1 MEEDH
6 CRLSSR
12 PLLFRMPSFIILSSF
27 CLLLRRVVAH
37 KTYYTLGAASCSTF
51 AYAFDLHPHHR
62 REITLK
68 QYHHP
73 YYNPNPLL
81 DFYRANFHERPSKKL
96 VPSLPK
102 KADGEKIRD
111 VMYILTT
118 SSHQGQDEI
127 MAALRLT
134 KSKNDE
140 KYTLLR
146 SLCVARKYRQR
157 GLASRLV
164 QESLQHFDV
173 HYCYCFAS
181 PDLTLFYKKL
191 GFTLASSMQ
200 GEAQSKF
207 IPRWMVNSYESMA
220 NRNRNRK
227 ELKLYIKQEPSSCGA
242 NIPHGKNN
250 LTEIVL
256 LQHYTEKSKQTATG
270 WLLNDTQ
277 YSEYFGIDAPMSD
290 DDLVESKMKLTLWNW
305 VGSNDIAMIEDQIIR
320 LKDNNR
326 TVYLLWTGGGGSS
339 ANNVMSSE
347 RNSCESKVG
356 VSYIVIDG
364 TWQQAKKIYRKIR
377 ALWALP
383 RVSFQ
388 GNDVPSSKYYLRGDY
403 SGWRERFSSNSKED
417 GNDLLCTAEVAAA
430 VLDKCGDKSCGNLI
444 RSRLDAFQS
453 SFSQR
458 QKKKFR
464 GDTEEPTN

>member
-1 MEEDH
+1 
-6 CRLSSR
+6 
-12 PLLFRMPSFIILSSF
+12 MPSLIILSSF
-27 CLLLRRVVAH
+27 CLLLRKLVAH
-37 KTYYTLGAASCSTF
+37 KTYYTSGAASCSTF

-102 KADGEKIRD
+102 TSDEGNISD
-111 VMYILTT
+111 VMYILT
-118 SSHQGQDEI
+118 SSHQDQDEI

-140 KYTLLR
+140 KYTFLR
-146 SLCVARKYRQR
+146 SLCVARKYRR
-157 GLASRLV
+157 CGLASRIV

-181 PDLTLFYKKL
+181 PDLTHFYQKL
-191 GFTLASSMQ
+191 GFTLAPSMQ

-220 NRNRNRK
+220 NRNRK
-227 ELKLYIKQEPSSCGA
+227 ELKLYIKQEPSSRGD
-242 NIPHGKNN
+242 NIPDGKEN

-270 WLLNDTQ
+270 WLLNDTK
-277 YSEYFGIDAPMSD
+277 YSEYVGIDAPMSD
-290 DDLVESKMKLTLWNW
+290 DNLQSKMKLTHWTW
-305 VGSNDIAMIEDQIIR
+305 GGSNDIAMIEDQINQR
-320 LKDNNR
+320 VKDNR
-326 TVYLLWTGGGGSS
+326 TVYLLWTGGGGSGG
-339 ANNVMSSE
+339 ANANVMSSE
-347 RNSCESKVG
+347 TSSCESKVG
-356 VSYIVIDG
+356 ETYIVIDG
-364 TWQQAKKIYRKIR
+364 TWQQAKKIYRKVR

-388 GNDVPSSKYYLRGDY
+388 GTDVPTSKYYLRGDY
-403 SGWRERFSSNSKED
+403 SGWRERFSSNSEED

-430 VLDKCGDKSCGNLI
+430 VMDKCGDKSCGNLI

-453 SFSQR
+453 SFPQQ

-464 GDTEEPTN
+464 

>member
-1 MEEDH
+1 
-6 CRLSSR
+6 
-12 PLLFRMPSFIILSSF
+12 MPSFIILSSF
-27 CLLLRRVVAH
+27 CLILRRVVAH
-37 KTYYTLGAASCSTF
+37 KTYYTPGAASCSTF

-81 DFYRANFHERPSKKL
+81 DFYRANFHESPSKKL

-102 KADGEKIRD
+102 KAGEKISD
-111 VMYILTT
+111 VMYILT
-118 SSHQGQDEI
+118 SSHQDQDEI

-140 KYTLLR
+140 KYTFLR
-146 SLCVARKYRQR
+146 SLCVARKYRR
-157 GLASRLV
+157 CGLATILV
-164 QESLQHFDV
+164 NESLQHFDV

-181 PDLTLFYKKL
+181 PDLTSFYQKL

-200 GEAQSKF
+200 GEAQPKF
-207 IPRWMVNSYESMA
+207 IPRWMVNSYESMS
-220 NRNRNRK
+220 NRSRK
-227 ELKLYIKQEPSSCGA
+227 ELKLYIKQEPSSSGA
-242 NIPHGKNN
+242 NIPDGKNN

-277 YSEYFGIDAPMSD
+277 YSEYFGIDASMSD
-290 DDLVESKMKLTLWNW
+290 DDFVESKMKLTLWPW
-305 VGSNDIAMIEDQIIR
+305 GGSNDIAMIEDQINRR

-339 ANNVMSSE
+339 ANNVVSSE

-356 VSYIVIDG
+356 ETYIVIDG
-364 TWQQAKKIYRKIR
+364 TWQQAKKIYRKVR

-383 RVSFQ
+383 RVSFL
-388 GNDVPSSKYYLRGDY
+388 GTDVPTSKYFLRGDY
-403 SGWRERFSSNSKED
+403 SGWRERFSSNSEED
-417 GNDLLCTAEVAAA
+417 GSGLLCTAEVAAA
-430 VLDKCGDKSCGNLI
+430 VMDKCGDISCGNLI

-464 GDTEEPTN
+464 GNTEKPKMRAKLCQVKAWIRETLK

>member
-1 MEEDH
+1 
-6 CRLSSR
+6 
-12 PLLFRMPSFIILSSF
+12 MPSLIILSSF
-27 CLLLRRVVAH
+27 CLLLRKLVAH
-37 KTYYTLGAASCSTF
+37 KTYYTSGAASCSTF

-73 YYNPNPLL
+73 YYNTNPLL
-81 DFYRANFHERPSKKL
+81 DFYRANFYERPSKKL

-102 KADGEKIRD
+102 TSDEGNISD
-111 VMYILTT
+111 VMYILT
-118 SSHQGQDEI
+118 SSHQDQDEI

-140 KYTLLR
+140 KYTFLR
-146 SLCVARKYRQR
+146 SLCVARKYRR
-157 GLASRLV
+157 CGLASRIV

-181 PDLTLFYKKL
+181 PDLTHFYQKL
-191 GFTLASSMQ
+191 GFTLAPSMQ

-220 NRNRNRK
+220 NRNRK
-227 ELKLYIKQEPSSCGA
+227 ELKLYIKQEPSSRGD
-242 NIPHGKNN
+242 NIPDGKEN

-270 WLLNDTQ
+270 WLLNDTK
-277 YSEYFGIDAPMSD
+277 YSEYVGIDAPMSD
-290 DDLVESKMKLTLWNW
+290 DNLQSKMKLTHWTW
-305 VGSNDIAMIEDQIIR
+305 GGSNDIAMIEDQINQR
-320 LKDNNR
+320 VKDNR
-326 TVYLLWTGGGGSS
+326 TVYLLWTGGGGSGG
-339 ANNVMSSE
+339 ANANVMSSE
-347 RNSCESKVG
+347 TSSCESKVG
-356 VSYIVIDG
+356 ETYIVIDG
-364 TWQQAKKIYRKIR
+364 TWQQAKKIYRKVR

-388 GNDVPSSKYYLRGDY
+388 GTDVPTSKYYLRGDY
-403 SGWRERFSSNSKED
+403 SGWRERFSSNSEED

-430 VLDKCGDKSCGNLI
+430 VMDKCGDKSCGNLI

-453 SFSQR
+453 SFPQQ

-464 GDTEEPTN
+464 